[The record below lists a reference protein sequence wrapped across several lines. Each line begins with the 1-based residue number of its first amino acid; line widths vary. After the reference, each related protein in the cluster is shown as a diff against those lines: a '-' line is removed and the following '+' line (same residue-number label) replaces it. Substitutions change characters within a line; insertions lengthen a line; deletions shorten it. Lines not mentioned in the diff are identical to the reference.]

1 MRTSVNRALAVG
13 LVAVAL
19 LLGGCGK
26 KKSFNVRDVDPGQ
39 AGTVRSLGP
48 ESQDVIR
55 LSDLMVRSLLESST
69 IKNAAAPP
77 TIVLLPMENNTRF
90 AFNKEVFTTKL
101 KGELNKTADGRL
113 RFVARDLLEDI
124 NAEREAKRAGEVDYN
139 PDLRTRAVAGA
150 DYFLAGRVDGLSSA
164 SRMGQAEYAVYSF
177 KLVDAET
184 GIELWE
190 DLFDVKKEGRDDVIY
205 R

>member
-1 MRTSVNRALAVG
+1 MNPISKRILVLV
-13 LVAVAL
+13 LVAAAAL
-19 LLGGCGK
+19 SAGCGK

-69 IKNAAAPP
+69 IKNAAQAP
-77 TIVLLPMENNTRF
+77 TIALLPMENNTRF

-113 RFVARDLLEDI
+113 RFVARDLMEDI
-124 NAEREAKRAGEVDYN
+124 QAERDAKRAGEVDYN

-164 SRMGQAEYAVYSF
+164 SKMGQSEYAVYSF